1 MFSMEKGLKESVE
14 QAKAYVNGEM
24 KKGVEHFKKFE
35 QSVEDTAK
43 GIKYAHSRIDT
54 RAIAIKA
61 AEKRITSLEE
71 RCDVLTGQVS
81 ILASTQL

>member
-1 MFSMEKGLKESVE
+1 MFTMEKGLKESIE
-14 QAKAYVNGEM
+14 QAKGYVNGEM
-24 KKGVEHFKKFE
+24 KKGVEHFRKFE
-35 QSVEDTAK
+35 QTAEETAK
-43 GIKYAHSRIDT
+43 AIKYAHSRIDT

-61 AEKRITSLEE
+61 AEKRIVSLEE